1 MALPKL
7 NDVPK
12 YTLTVPSTGAQ
23 LKYRP
28 YLVKEEKVLLIA
40 SSTEDPQQIMNAVY
54 DTIASCVENID
65 VNTLTTFDLEY
76 IFIQLR
82 SKSTGETSEINIQCP
97 DCEHRNAVTI
107 PLNEIECTKSTANPI
122 IPLTDT
128 ITVEM
133 KYPSYH
139 DIPVGAEEND
149 VAMSLVAASIK
160 AVISNDER
168 INIEDESPESVKSF
182 IESMTQDQFMKVS
195 AFFNDSPSV
204 KYDLPLV
211 CQGCGAQNTIEIK
224 RMQSFF

>member
-97 DCEHRNAVTI
+97 DCGHRNAVTI

-133 KYPSYH
+133 KYPSYR
-139 DIPVGAEEND
+139 DIPANTEESEIGFELIAN
-149 VAMSLVAASIK
+149 SIK
-160 AVISNDER
+160 TVIVEDER
-168 INIEDESPESVKSF
+168 IEMEDETPESIMSF
-182 IESMTQDQFMKVS
+182 LESMTQDQFAKVTS
-195 AFFNDSPSV
+195 FFENSPTV

-224 RMQSFF
+224 GMQSFF